1 MNFRNKYQIT
11 EFCHQFLSEYI
22 RDGACCVDAT
32 CGNGY
37 DTVFLC
43 KAVGNSGKVYAFD
56 IQEQAVRNTRLRL
69 EEEGIAGRAVV
80 IHEGHENMEQYVGE
94 ETADVIMFNFGYLP
108 GGDHAASTKP
118 DTSLTAVRS
127 GLTLL
132 KPGGVM
138 SLCIY
143 SGGDTGYE
151 EKEVLLSFLQD
162 LESSRWLVIMCSYFN
177 RKNDPP
183 LPVFVIRLK

>member
-1 MNFRNKYQIT
+1 MKVERKYQIT
-11 EFCHQFLSEYI
+11 EFCHRFLSEYI
-22 RDGACCVDAT
+22 DDGSCCVDAT

-43 KAVGNSGKVYAFD
+43 KAVGNLGKVYAFD
-56 IQEQAVRNTRLRL
+56 IQEPAVRNTRSRL
-69 EEEGIAGRAVV
+69 EKEGVAQRAV
-80 IHEGHENMEQYVGE
+80 IIREGHENMACFVPA

-108 GGDHAASTKP
+108 GGSHAAATRP
-118 DTSLTAVRS
+118 ETSLAAVRS
-127 GLTLL
+127 GLSLL

-162 LESSRWLVIMCSYFN
+162 LDSSKWLVIMCSYFN